1 MNRGLLYKRLIC
13 LRNTM
18 KKKEPILYPI
28 GVVAK
33 MFGISVATLRLYET
47 EGLILPQ
54 KSKGLH
60 RSFTED
66 DIKRIACIRSMI
78 TEKGLNLAGVRMV
91 FSALPC
97 WNIKNCSTE
106 ERQSC
111 PAYLDSHDPCWVAK
125 SSESIC
131 ATEDCSKCP
140 VYLELSE
147 CHTIKHILK
156 KYWNPVE

>member
-1 MNRGLLYKRLIC
+1 
-13 LRNTM
+13 M
-18 KKKEPILYPI
+18 KAKEPILYPI
-28 GVVAK
+28 GLVAK
-33 MFGISVATLRLYET
+33 MFGISVATLRLYES

-54 KSKGLH
+54 KSQGQH
-60 RSFTED
+60 RSFTEE

-97 WNIKNCSTE
+97 WNIKNCSQE
-106 ERQSC
+106 ERSSC

-125 SSESIC
+125 SAESVC

-156 KYWNPVE
+156 KYWNPAE